1 MLQKSLRGLTPTTFW
16 LTPEALTATLLL
28 KMNRGVLDVAHMS
41 SKVMLPCKRNS
52 AHSAHISSGRPR
64 KIQKVHEEVRK
75 KRGEAKDV
83 QIKTQPRKNAT
94 KKDENERIKNERC

>member
-1 MLQKSLRGLTPTTFW
+1 MFH
-16 LTPEALTATLLL
+16 ANATARTSHL
-28 KMNRGVLDVAHMS
+28 GAPDE
-41 SKVMLPCKRNS
+41 
-52 AHSAHISSGRPR
+52 
-64 KIQKVHEEVRK
+64 IQKVHEEVRK